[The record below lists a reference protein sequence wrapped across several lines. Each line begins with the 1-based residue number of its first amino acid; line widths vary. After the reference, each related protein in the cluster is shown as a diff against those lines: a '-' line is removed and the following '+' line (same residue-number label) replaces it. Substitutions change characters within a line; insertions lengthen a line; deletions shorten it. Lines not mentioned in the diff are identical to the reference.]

1 MEELELCLF
10 PDPILRIQADPVLQ
24 VREHERH
31 LLKSMFENMWKWNG
45 VGLAAPQVG
54 FSSCLIV
61 AEAEGV
67 KLGLANPEILES
79 EGSDVMAEGCLSL
92 PRQEVNISRPTSI
105 WVQALDVDN
114 RKVELKLDGFLA
126 RIVQHEI
133 DHLNGKL
140 IIDHGTAMPH
150 RAERWNTL

>member
-1 MEELELCLF
+1 MF
-10 PDPILRIQADPVLQ
+10 
-24 VREHERH
+24 
-31 LLKSMFENMWKWNG
+31 KSMWNWNG

-67 KLGLANPEILES
+67 KLALANPEVLES
-79 EGSDVMAEGCLSL
+79 KGFDTMVEGCLSL
-92 PRQEVNISRPTSI
+92 PDQAVNISRAFSI
-105 WVQALDVDN
+105 WVRALDIEN
-114 RKVELKLDGFLA
+114 REVELKFEGFLA

-140 IIDHGTAMPH
+140 IIDYGSAMP
-150 RAERWNTL
+150 RQVERWDEL